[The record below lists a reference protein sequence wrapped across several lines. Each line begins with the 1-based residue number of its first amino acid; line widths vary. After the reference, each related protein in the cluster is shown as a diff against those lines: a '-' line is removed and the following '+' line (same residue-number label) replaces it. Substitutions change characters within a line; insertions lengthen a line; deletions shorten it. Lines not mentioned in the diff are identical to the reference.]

1 MCQFAACAE
10 LSGICARI
18 KAIPR
23 RLQMRQNVKS
33 AKDDQ
38 KSADVVRKAEAGRF
52 VPKRMAL
59 TLRCP
64 KMRGSRG
71 RSNLLRCLEGFE
83 GW

>member
-10 LSGICARI
+10 LSGICALA
-18 KAIPR
+18 KAFCR
-23 RLQMRQNVKS
+23 RLQMRQDVKS

-38 KSADVVRKAEAGRF
+38 KSADVVSKAEAGRF

-64 KMRGSRG
+64 KMRGNRG